1 MSRLFE
7 GTSIRQMKL
16 TNRFVRSA
24 TYEGM
29 AAGDGICTPALRE
42 KMVELAAG
50 GVGLIVT
57 SHSFVSPEGRARPLQ
72 LGIHSDAMIPALRT
86 MTDAVHARGG
96 RIVIQLA
103 HAGAQADPK
112 MTGLPAL
119 GPSLLEKADG
129 TVTHQIVPADFA
141 RIKEAF
147 GEAARRA
154 KEAGFDGV
162 QIHAAHGYLLSQFLS
177 PHFNRRTD
185 AYGGSLENRTRFL
198 LEVAAGIRARVGED
212 FALLVK
218 INSDDFIEDGFRA
231 DEMVRVS
238 KMLEAADVDAVE
250 ISGGTGSSGDKIPS
264 RISVPK
270 IEEEEV
276 YYREA
281 ALDFKRV
288 VKIPLILVGGIR
300 SLGVAERL
308 VSEGVTD
315 YVALSR
321 PLIREPNL
329 VRRWRSADPSMA
341 TCISCNRCYR
351 PILRGD
357 GISCEADHPP
367 KAGSGGNVPPD
378 AQQD

>member
-7 GTSIRQMKL
+7 VTSIRQMKL

-29 AAGDGICTPALRE
+29 ATGDGICTPALRE
-42 KMVELAAG
+42 KMAELAAG
-50 GVGLIVT
+50 GVGLIIT
-57 SHSFVSPEGRARPLQ
+57 SHSYVSPEGRARPLQ
-72 LGIHSDAMIPALRT
+72 LGIHSDAMIPSLRI
-86 MTDAVHARGG
+86 MTDAVHAKGG

-103 HAGAQADPK
+103 HAGAQADSK
-112 MTGLPAL
+112 MNGLPAL
-119 GPSLLEKADG
+119 GPSPLEKADG
-129 TVTHQIVPADFA
+129 TVSRQMVPTDFA
-141 RIKEAF
+141 RIREAF
-147 GEAARRA
+147 GEAAQRA
-154 KEAGFDGV
+154 KEAGFDGA
-162 QIHAAHGYLLSQFLS
+162 QLHAAHGYLLSQFLS

-185 AYGGSLENRTRFL
+185 DYGGSLENRARFL
-198 LEVAAGIRARVGED
+198 LEVAAGIRAKVGED

-218 INSDDFIEDGFRA
+218 INSDDFIEGGFRA

-238 KMLEAADVDAVE
+238 RMLEAADVDAIE
-250 ISGGTGSSGDKIPS
+250 ISGGTVLSGDKIPS
-264 RISVPK
+264 RIGVPK
-270 IEEEEV
+270 AEEEQV

-281 ALDFKRV
+281 ALAFKRE

-308 VSEGVTD
+308 VAEGVAD

-329 VRRWRSADPSMA
+329 VHRWRSADPSMA

-357 GISCEADHPP
+357 GVSCEAEI
-367 KAGSGGNVPPD
+367 
-378 AQQD
+378 